1 MLGEGGNLAEL
12 FLQGITDDEWL
23 CWDDIVAQM
32 FFKET
37 FRADERFISGAKE
50 LNQLALVD

>member
-1 MLGEGGNLAEL
+1 LLGDGRNLAKL
-12 FLQGITDDEWL
+12 LLKGITDEKWL
-23 CWDDIVAQM
+23 CWDDIVAQV

-50 LNQLALVD
+50 LNKLALVN

>member
-1 MLGEGGNLAEL
+1 LAK
-12 FLQGITDDEWL
+12 FLLKGITDEKRL

-37 FRADERFISGAKE
+37 FRTDERFISRAKE
-50 LNQLALVD
+50 LN